1 MLCDDRCDDVM
12 FYEEMPLSTDLLRV
26 ELHIAQLNTSTVPP
40 IFFTIYIG
48 ISRNQKQRQ
57 SQIFTSLFSEMI

>member
-12 FYEEMPLSTDLLRV
+12 FYEEMPLSTDLLCV

-40 IFFTIYIG
+40 IFLPST
-48 ISRNQKQRQ
+48 
-57 SQIFTSLFSEMI
+57 